1 MPHCIIEH
9 SASLDAKFLLPLVF
23 SSVKNSQLFAPDG
36 ADIKV
41 RALAYQHYLVGHSKS
56 DFIHVVLRILSGR
69 TTEQKQQLSAL
80 VLETLCELKLAP
92 CSITVEVVD
101 IDRSSYAKVVS

>member
-9 SASLDAKFLLPLVF
+9 SASLDAKLLLPLVF
-23 SSVKNSQLFAPDG
+23 SSVKNSQLFEPDG
-36 ADIKV
+36 SDIKV
-41 RALAYQHYLVGHSKS
+41 RAMAYQHYLVGQSQA

-69 TTEQKQQLSAL
+69 TTEQKQHLSAL
-80 VLETLCELKLAP
+80 VQEALAELKLAP

-101 IDRSSYAKVVS
+101 IDRDSYAKVVS

>member
-23 SSVKNSQLFAPDG
+23 SSVKNSLLFAPDG
-36 ADIKV
+36 SDIKV
-41 RALAYQHYLVGHSKS
+41 RAMAYQHYLTGQSQA

-80 VLETLCELKLAP
+80 VLETLGELKLVC

-101 IDRSSYAKVVS
+101 IDRSSYAKVLS